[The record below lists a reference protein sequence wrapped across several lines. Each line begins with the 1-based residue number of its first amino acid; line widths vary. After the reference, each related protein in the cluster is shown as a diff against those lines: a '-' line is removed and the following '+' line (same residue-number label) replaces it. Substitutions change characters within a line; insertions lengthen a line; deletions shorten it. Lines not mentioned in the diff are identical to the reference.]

1 MTIFS
6 TAMGNVPTLLCSIK
20 VSKVAETAKEMG
32 ASTFS
37 ALSLVINLNHP
48 VKYPQRQAGSALE
61 LSDGEAMA
69 EALVKIEPEVF
80 TPSWFAGT
88 NFGTESKVNLSFLV
102 IQSQSFV
109 GQLNTLINVQG
120 SCSRATR
127 TRRR

>member
-20 VSKVAETAKEMG
+20 VEFQRWQFLKLQCKCKRNG
-32 ASTFS
+32 RLNIFH
-37 ALSLVINLNHP
+37 VIIGPNLDHP
-48 VKYPQRQAGSALE
+48 VKYPQLQAGSALE

-88 NFGTESKVNLSFLV
+88 NFITDS
-102 IQSQSFV
+102 I
-109 GQLNTLINVQG
+109 
-120 SCSRATR
+120 R
-127 TRRR
+127 